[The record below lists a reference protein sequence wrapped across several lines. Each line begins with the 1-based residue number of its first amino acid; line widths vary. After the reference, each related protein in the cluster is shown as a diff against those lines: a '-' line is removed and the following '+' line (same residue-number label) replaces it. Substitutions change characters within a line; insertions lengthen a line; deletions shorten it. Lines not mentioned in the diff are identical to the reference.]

1 VKSNWQH
8 QKDATRTDKKNL
20 LPDEHVI
27 EEEKHKLDDKDESK
41 KKQALEKHPR
51 DSEQK

>member
-27 EEEKHKLDDKDESK
+27 EEEKHKLDGDEAP
-41 KKQALEKHPR
+41 KKQALEKHPNG
-51 DSEQK
+51 SEQK